1 MLRTDINKYTSKDED
16 FNKLKKTKQMKEK
29 IV

>member
-1 MLRTDINKYTSKDED
+1 MLRTDIHKYTSKDED
-16 FNKLKKTKQMKEK
+16 FNKQKKEKQMKEK